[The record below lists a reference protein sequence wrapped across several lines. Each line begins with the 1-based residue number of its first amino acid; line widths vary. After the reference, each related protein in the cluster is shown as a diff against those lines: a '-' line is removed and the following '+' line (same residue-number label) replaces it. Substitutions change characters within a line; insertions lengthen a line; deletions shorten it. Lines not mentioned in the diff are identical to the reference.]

1 MGDRTLPTTAAVLRR
16 GKFKLR
22 HYLQPVLVAADACP
36 GEGRGRTRPVRPAG
50 CEIFRMRTHNV
61 LPPREQAPHRIER
74 PPASTGPRRPDGR
87 MLAARC
93 QSSHLSRLTGATANV
108 PTQPWSNTPNLGAT
122 PYARCTD
129 QPPCCFPATPTT
141 RQARRRRAAQSA
153 TPFRP
158 TEDIAGGTCPP
169 PRPDLLISI
178 PCSHLPHAIPTPPPQ
193 PPPANPA
200 CT

>member
-22 HYLQPVLVAADACP
+22 HDLQPILVAADACP

-74 PPASTGPRRPDGR
+74 PPASTGPHRPDGR

-108 PTQPWSNTPNLGAT
+108 PTQPWSNTLRKMHGPTALLLSRHSDNPPG
-122 PYARCTD
+122 PPP
-129 QPPCCFPATPTT
+129 PPCGAIRHAVPRERGY
-141 RQARRRRAAQSA
+141 RQRNVPPSPSRSA
-153 TPFRP
+153 NQHPM
-158 TEDIAGGTCPP
+158 
-169 PRPDLLISI
+169 
-178 PCSHLPHAIPTPPPQ
+178 Q
-193 PPPANPA
+193 PPPARHPNPTA
-200 CT
+200 TTTAS

>member
-22 HYLQPVLVAADACP
+22 HDLQPILVAADACP

-74 PPASTGPRRPDGR
+74 PPAAQARTDRMAACLPR
-87 MLAARC
+87 
-93 QSSHLSRLTGATANV
+93 GAKV
-108 PTQPWSNTPNLGAT
+108 PTCPGSPARPPTSRPNLGAT

-141 RQARRRRAAQSA
+141 RQARRRRRAAQSA
-153 TPFRP
+153 TPCRAS
-158 TEDIAGGTCPP
+158 EDIASGTCPP
-169 PRPDLLISI
+169 RRPDLLISI